1 MDQELQVIDGTFSNR
16 VEALSADW
24 QEVEAAYETL
34 AEKQLRF
41 ALRVKI
47 VNDEAQALDK
57 RTSSRAHY
65 DLLKQKIA
73 EIVRSD
79 NKSIL
84 SRWNTIAEH
93 AERFLPHADQ
103 LPAQRDSLYALAVS
117 ISKDKPVD
125 EWIEKGLLRS
135 DMTVRE
141 VQALA
146 SGIVSSRAK
155 STAKSDRLINVT
167 LSFSGTYEEVADILA
182 ELVNEDSLVQV
193 NSKDALKETF
203 KSKLG
208 KLGYARVERKFN

>member
-1 MDQELQVIDGTFSNR
+1 MDQELQVIDSTFSNR

-141 VQALA
+141 VRALA

-182 ELVNEDSLVQV
+182 ELVNEYSLVQV